1 MKKNFFNYREMG
13 QKVLL
18 TNDLGRYLF
27 LSREEFY
34 RFLRDQL
41 DPQEEIT
48 QKLVDEF
55 FLYDGSEYEFVERAG
70 EAFRMY
76 RQNLFQGAAL
86 HIFVLT
92 KQCNQQCV
100 YCQASTELEHLTQMS
115 RETAAKAVDIALQTT
130 AQYVTFEFQGGEPL
144 MNFDTLRFIVEYAE
158 EQNQSAGKKLE
169 FSVVT
174 NLMLLDEEKLDFLT
188 EHRVS
193 ICTSLDGDEIL
204 HNKNRP
210 YFQQNTFQIL
220 QRKIRM
226 IQDKGTSVSAIQT
239 TTRDSLSRYQEMVDQ
254 YLAFGLNQITIRPL
268 TQLGYAAKNWA
279 KIGYTVDEFL
289 NFYRRSLDYI
299 IERNQQ
305 GTFILEG
312 HARMFLSKIFC
323 RDAGNYMELRSPCGG
338 AIGQLAYYY
347 NGKVYSC
354 DEARMLAEMGDDS
367 FCLGNVE
374 QDTYES
380 IVSNPVCKTIA
391 KSSCLEGLADCDGCV
406 YQPYCGTCP
415 VISYA
420 RYQTVYPS
428 MLQEYRCRIYKG
440 IQDILFEKL
449 EQQDEEVVE
458 IFRRWCE

>member
-1 MKKNFFNYREMG
+1 MKKNFFNYREMR

-18 TNDLGRYLF
+18 TNDLGRYIF
-27 LSREEFY
+27 LSKEEFY

-48 QKLVDEF
+48 QRLMDEF

-76 RQNLFQGAAL
+76 RRNLFQGAAL

-100 YCQASTELEHLTQMS
+100 YCQASTELERHTQMS
-115 RETAAKAVDIALQTT
+115 GETAAKAVDIALQTT

-144 MNFDTLRFIVEYAE
+144 MNFDTLQFIVEYAE
-158 EQNQSAGKKLE
+158 EQNQSCGKNLE

-174 NLMLLDEEKLDFLT
+174 NLMLLDEEKLEFLT
-188 EHRVS
+188 KHGVS

-210 YFQQNTFQIL
+210 YFQQNTFEIL
-220 QRKIRM
+220 KKKIQM
-226 IQDKGTSVSAIQT
+226 IQDKGASVSAIQT
-239 TTRDSLSRYQEMVDQ
+239 TTRDSLPRYREMVDQ

-289 NFYRRSLDYI
+289 NFYRKSLDYI

-374 QDTYES
+374 QYTYES

>member
-1 MKKNFFNYREMG
+1 MKKNFFNYREMR

-18 TNDLGRYLF
+18 TNDLGRYVF
-27 LSREEFY
+27 LSKEEFY

-48 QKLVDEF
+48 QRLMDEF

-76 RQNLFQGAAL
+76 RRNLFQGAAL

-100 YCQASTELEHLTQMS
+100 YCQASTELERHTQMS
-115 RETAAKAVDIALQTT
+115 GETAAKAVDIALQTT

-144 MNFDTLRFIVEYAE
+144 MNFDTLQFIVEYAE
-158 EQNQSAGKKLE
+158 EQNQSCGKNLE

-174 NLMLLDEEKLDFLT
+174 NLMLLDEEKLEFLT
-188 EHRVS
+188 KHGVS

-210 YFQQNTFQIL
+210 YFQQNTFEIL
-220 QRKIRM
+220 KKKIQM
-226 IQDKGTSVSAIQT
+226 IQDKGASVSAIQT
-239 TTRDSLSRYQEMVDQ
+239 TTRDSLPRYREMVDQ

-289 NFYRRSLDYI
+289 NFYRKSLDYI

-380 IVSNPVCKTIA
+380 IVSNPVCKTIT

>member
-1 MKKNFFNYREMG
+1 MKKNFFNYQEMG

-18 TNDLGRYLF
+18 TNDLGRYVF

-48 QKLVDEF
+48 QRLMDEF

-76 RQNLFQGAAL
+76 RRNLFQGAAL

-100 YCQASTELEHLTQMS
+100 YCQASTDLERHTQMS
-115 RETAAKAVDIALQTT
+115 EATAAKAVEIALQTT

-158 EQNQSAGKKLE
+158 EQNQSRGKNLE

-174 NLMLLDEEKLDFLT
+174 NLMLLDEEKLEFLT
-188 EHRVS
+188 KHGVS
-193 ICTSLDGDEIL
+193 ICTSLDGDEVL

-210 YFQQNTFQIL
+210 YFQQNTFEIL
-220 QRKIRM
+220 KKKIRM

-239 TTRDSLSRYQEMVDQ
+239 TTRDSLSRYREMVDQ

-268 TQLGYAAKNWA
+268 TQLGYAAKNWD
-279 KIGYTVDEFL
+279 KIGYTVEEFL

-299 IERNQQ
+299 IELNKQ

-323 RDAGNYMELRSPCGG
+323 MDAGNYMELRSPCGG

-391 KSSCLEGLADCDGCV
+391 KASCLEGLTDCDGCV

-449 EQQDEEVVE
+449 EQQNEEVME

>member
-18 TNDLGRYLF
+18 TNDLGRYVF
-27 LSREEFY
+27 LSKEEFY

-48 QKLVDEF
+48 QRLMDEF
-55 FLYDGSEYEFVERAG
+55 FLYDGNEYEFVERAG

-76 RQNLFQGAAL
+76 RRNLFQGAAL

-100 YCQASTELEHLTQMS
+100 YCQASTELERHTQMS
-115 RETAAKAVDIALQTT
+115 WETAAKAVDIALQTT

-144 MNFDTLRFIVEYAE
+144 MNFDTLQFIVEYAE
-158 EQNQSAGKKLE
+158 EQNQSCGKNLE

-174 NLMLLDEEKLDFLT
+174 NLMLLDEKKLEFLT
-188 EHRVS
+188 KHGVS

-210 YFQQNTFQIL
+210 YFQQNTFEIL
-220 QRKIRM
+220 KKKIQM
-226 IQDKGTSVSAIQT
+226 IQDKGASVSAIQT
-239 TTRDSLSRYQEMVDQ
+239 TTRDSLPRYREMVDQ

-268 TQLGYAAKNWA
+268 TQLGYAAKNWD

>member
-1 MKKNFFNYREMG
+1 MKKNFFNYREMR

-18 TNDLGRYLF
+18 TNDLGRYVF
-27 LSREEFY
+27 LSKEEFY

-48 QKLVDEF
+48 QRLMDEF

-76 RQNLFQGAAL
+76 RRNLFQGAAL

-100 YCQASTELEHLTQMS
+100 YCQASTELERHTQMS
-115 RETAAKAVDIALQTT
+115 EETAAKAVDIALQTT

-144 MNFDTLRFIVEYAE
+144 MNFDTLKFIVEYAE
-158 EQNQSAGKKLE
+158 EQNQSCGKNLE

-174 NLMLLDEEKLDFLT
+174 NLMLLDEEKLEFLT
-188 EHRVS
+188 KHGVS

-210 YFQQNTFQIL
+210 YFQQNTFEIL
-220 QRKIRM
+220 KKKIQM
-226 IQDKGTSVSAIQT
+226 IQDKGASVSAIQT
-239 TTRDSLSRYQEMVDQ
+239 TTRDSLPRYREMVDQ

-289 NFYRRSLDYI
+289 NFYRKSLDYI

-391 KSSCLEGLADCDGCV
+391 RSSCLEGLADCDGCV

>member
-1 MKKNFFNYREMG
+1 MKKNFFNYREMR

-18 TNDLGRYLF
+18 TNDLGRYVF
-27 LSREEFY
+27 LSKEEFY

-48 QKLVDEF
+48 QRLMDEF
-55 FLYDGSEYEFVERAG
+55 FLYDGSEYEFVKRAG

-76 RQNLFQGAAL
+76 RRNLFQGAAL

-100 YCQASTELEHLTQMS
+100 YCQASTELERHTQMS
-115 RETAAKAVDIALQTT
+115 GETAAKAVDIALQTT

-144 MNFDTLRFIVEYAE
+144 MNFDTLQFIVEYAE
-158 EQNQSAGKKLE
+158 EQNQSCGKNLE

-174 NLMLLDEEKLDFLT
+174 NLMLLDEEKLEFLT
-188 EHRVS
+188 KHGVS

-210 YFQQNTFQIL
+210 YFQQNTFEIL
-220 QRKIRM
+220 KKKIQM
-226 IQDKGTSVSAIQT
+226 IQDKGASVSAIQT
-239 TTRDSLSRYQEMVDQ
+239 TTRDSLPRYREMVDQ

-268 TQLGYAAKNWA
+268 TQLGYAAKNWD

-391 KSSCLEGLADCDGCV
+391 RSSCLEGLADCDGCV

>member
-1 MKKNFFNYREMG
+1 MKKNFFNYREMR

-18 TNDLGRYLF
+18 TNDLGRYVF
-27 LSREEFY
+27 LSKEEFY

-48 QKLVDEF
+48 QRLMDEF

-76 RQNLFQGAAL
+76 RRNLFQGAAL

-100 YCQASTELEHLTQMS
+100 YCQASTELERHTQMS
-115 RETAAKAVDIALQTT
+115 GETAAKAVDIALQTT

-144 MNFDTLRFIVEYAE
+144 MNFDTLQFIVEYAE
-158 EQNQSAGKKLE
+158 EQNQSCGKNLE

-174 NLMLLDEEKLDFLT
+174 NLMLLDEEKLEFLT
-188 EHRVS
+188 KHGVS

-210 YFQQNTFQIL
+210 YFQQNTFEIL
-220 QRKIRM
+220 KKKIQM
-226 IQDKGTSVSAIQT
+226 IQDKGASVSAIQT
-239 TTRDSLSRYQEMVDQ
+239 TTRDSLPRYREMVDQ

-289 NFYRRSLDYI
+289 NFYRKSLDYI

-380 IVSNPVCKTIA
+380 IVSNPACKTIA

>member
-1 MKKNFFNYREMG
+1 MKKNFFNYREMR

-18 TNDLGRYLF
+18 TNDLGRYVF
-27 LSREEFY
+27 LSKEEFY

-48 QKLVDEF
+48 QRLMDEF

-76 RQNLFQGAAL
+76 RRNLFQGAAL

-100 YCQASTELEHLTQMS
+100 YCQASTELERHTQMS
-115 RETAAKAVDIALQTT
+115 GETAAKAVDIALQTT

-144 MNFDTLRFIVEYAE
+144 MNFDTLQFIVEYAE
-158 EQNQSAGKKLE
+158 EQNQSCGKNLE

-174 NLMLLDEEKLDFLT
+174 NLMLLDEEKLEFLT
-188 EHRVS
+188 KHGVS

-210 YFQQNTFQIL
+210 YFQQNTFEIL
-220 QRKIRM
+220 KKKIQM
-226 IQDKGTSVSAIQT
+226 IQDKGASVSAIQT
-239 TTRDSLSRYQEMVDQ
+239 TTRDSLPRYREMVDQ

-289 NFYRRSLDYI
+289 NFYRKSLDYI

-312 HARMFLSKIFC
+312 HVRMFLSKIFC

>member
-1 MKKNFFNYREMG
+1 MKKNFFNYREMR

-18 TNDLGRYLF
+18 TNDLGRYVF
-27 LSREEFY
+27 LSKEEFY

-48 QKLVDEF
+48 QRLMDEF

-76 RQNLFQGAAL
+76 RRNLFQGAAL

-100 YCQASTELEHLTQMS
+100 YCQASTELERHTQMS
-115 RETAAKAVDIALQTT
+115 GETAARAVDIALQTT

-144 MNFDTLRFIVEYAE
+144 MNFDTLQFIVEYAE
-158 EQNQSAGKKLE
+158 EQNQSCGKNLE

-174 NLMLLDEEKLDFLT
+174 NLMLLDEEKLEFLT
-188 EHRVS
+188 KHGVS

-210 YFQQNTFQIL
+210 YFQQNTFEIL
-220 QRKIRM
+220 KKKIQM
-226 IQDKGTSVSAIQT
+226 IQDKGASVSAIQT
-239 TTRDSLSRYQEMVDQ
+239 TTRDSLPRYREMVDQ

-268 TQLGYAAKNWA
+268 TQLGYAAKNWD

>member
-1 MKKNFFNYREMG
+1 MKKNFFNYREMR

-18 TNDLGRYLF
+18 TNDLGRYVF
-27 LSREEFY
+27 LSKEEFY

-48 QKLVDEF
+48 QRLMDEF

-76 RQNLFQGAAL
+76 RRNLFQGAAL

-100 YCQASTELEHLTQMS
+100 YCQASTELERHTQMS
-115 RETAAKAVDIALQTT
+115 GETAAKAVDIALQTT

-144 MNFDTLRFIVEYAE
+144 MNFDTLQFIVEYAE
-158 EQNQSAGKKLE
+158 EQNQSYGKNLE

-174 NLMLLDEEKLDFLT
+174 NLMLLDEEKLEFLT
-188 EHRVS
+188 KHGVS

-210 YFQQNTFQIL
+210 YFQQNTFEIL
-220 QRKIRM
+220 KKKIQM
-226 IQDKGTSVSAIQT
+226 IQDKGASVSAIQT
-239 TTRDSLSRYQEMVDQ
+239 TTRDSLPRYREMVDQ

-289 NFYRRSLDYI
+289 NFYRKSLDYI

>member
-18 TNDLGRYLF
+18 TNDLGRYVF
-27 LSREEFY
+27 LSKEEFY

-48 QKLVDEF
+48 QRLMDEF

-76 RQNLFQGAAL
+76 RRNLFQGAAL

-100 YCQASTELEHLTQMS
+100 YCQASTELERHTQMS
-115 RETAAKAVDIALQTT
+115 GETAAKAVDIALQTT

-144 MNFDTLRFIVEYAE
+144 MNFDTLQFIVEYAE
-158 EQNQSAGKKLE
+158 EQNQSCGKNLE

-174 NLMLLDEEKLDFLT
+174 NLMLLDEKKLEFLT
-188 EHRVS
+188 KHGVS

-210 YFQQNTFQIL
+210 YFQQNTFEIL
-220 QRKIRM
+220 KKKIQM
-226 IQDKGTSVSAIQT
+226 IQDKGASVSAIQT
-239 TTRDSLSRYQEMVDQ
+239 TTRDSLPRYREMVDQ

-268 TQLGYAAKNWA
+268 TQLGYAAKNWD

-391 KSSCLEGLADCDGCV
+391 KASCLEGLADCDGCV

>member
-18 TNDLGRYLF
+18 TNDLGRYVF
-27 LSREEFY
+27 LSKEEFY

-48 QKLVDEF
+48 QRLMDEF
-55 FLYDGSEYEFVERAG
+55 FLYDGNEYEFVERAG

-76 RQNLFQGAAL
+76 RRNLFQGAAL

-100 YCQASTELEHLTQMS
+100 YCQASTELERHTQMS
-115 RETAAKAVDIALQTT
+115 GETAAKAVDIALQTT

-144 MNFDTLRFIVEYAE
+144 MNFDTLQFIVEYAE
-158 EQNQSAGKKLE
+158 EQNQSCGKNLE

-174 NLMLLDEEKLDFLT
+174 NLMLLDEKKLEFLT
-188 EHRVS
+188 KHGVS

-210 YFQQNTFQIL
+210 YFQQNTFEIL
-220 QRKIRM
+220 KKKIQM
-226 IQDKGTSVSAIQT
+226 IQDKGASVSAIQT
-239 TTRDSLSRYQEMVDQ
+239 TTRDSLPRYREMVDQ

-268 TQLGYAAKNWA
+268 TQLGYAAKNWD
-279 KIGYTVDEFL
+279 KIGYTVNEFL

-391 KSSCLEGLADCDGCV
+391 KASCLEGLADCDGCV

>member
-1 MKKNFFNYREMG
+1 MKKNFFNYREMR

-18 TNDLGRYLF
+18 TNDLGRYVF
-27 LSREEFY
+27 LSKEEFY

-48 QKLVDEF
+48 QRLMDEF

-76 RQNLFQGAAL
+76 RRNLFQGAAL

-100 YCQASTELEHLTQMS
+100 YCQASTELERHTQMS
-115 RETAAKAVDIALQTT
+115 GETAAKAVDIALQTT

-144 MNFDTLRFIVEYAE
+144 MNFDTLQFIVEYAE
-158 EQNQSAGKKLE
+158 EQNQSCGKNLE

-174 NLMLLDEEKLDFLT
+174 NLMLLDEEKLEFLT
-188 EHRVS
+188 KHGVS

-210 YFQQNTFQIL
+210 YFQQNTFEIL
-220 QRKIRM
+220 KKKIQM
-226 IQDKGTSVSAIQT
+226 IQDKGASVSAIQT
-239 TTRDSLSRYQEMVDQ
+239 TTRDSLPRYREMVDQ

-268 TQLGYAAKNWA
+268 TQLGYAAKNWT

-289 NFYRRSLDYI
+289 NFYRKSLDYI

>member
-18 TNDLGRYLF
+18 TNDLGRYVF
-27 LSREEFY
+27 LSKEEFY

-48 QKLVDEF
+48 QRLMDEF
-55 FLYDGSEYEFVERAG
+55 FLYDGNEYEFVERAG

-76 RQNLFQGAAL
+76 RRNLFQGAAL

-100 YCQASTELEHLTQMS
+100 YCQASTELERHTQMS
-115 RETAAKAVDIALQTT
+115 GETAAKAVDIALQTT

-144 MNFDTLRFIVEYAE
+144 MNFDTLQFIVEYAE
-158 EQNQSAGKKLE
+158 EQNQSCGKNLE

-174 NLMLLDEEKLDFLT
+174 NLMLLDEEKLEFLT
-188 EHRVS
+188 KHGVL

-210 YFQQNTFQIL
+210 YFQQNTFEIL
-220 QRKIRM
+220 KKKIQM
-226 IQDKGTSVSAIQT
+226 IQDKGASVSAIQT
-239 TTRDSLSRYQEMVDQ
+239 TTRDSLPRYREMVDQ

-268 TQLGYAAKNWA
+268 TQLGYAAKNWD
-279 KIGYTVDEFL
+279 KIGYTVNEFL

>member
-1 MKKNFFNYREMG
+1 MKKNFFNYREMR

-18 TNDLGRYLF
+18 TNDLGRYVF
-27 LSREEFY
+27 LSKEEFY

-48 QKLVDEF
+48 QRLMDEF

-76 RQNLFQGAAL
+76 RRNLFQGAAL

-100 YCQASTELEHLTQMS
+100 YCQASTELERHTQMS
-115 RETAAKAVDIALQTT
+115 GETAAKAVDIALQTT

-144 MNFDTLRFIVEYAE
+144 MNFDTLQFIVEYAE
-158 EQNQSAGKKLE
+158 EQNQSCGKNLE

-174 NLMLLDEEKLDFLT
+174 NLMLLDEEKLEFLT
-188 EHRVS
+188 KHGVS

-210 YFQQNTFQIL
+210 YFQQNTFEIL
-220 QRKIRM
+220 KKKIQM
-226 IQDKGTSVSAIQT
+226 IQDKGASVSAIQT
-239 TTRDSLSRYQEMVDQ
+239 TTRDSLPRYREMVDQ

-289 NFYRRSLDYI
+289 NFYRKSLDYI

-380 IVSNPVCKTIA
+380 IESNPVCKTIA

>member
-226 IQDKGTSVSAIQT
+226 IQDKETSVSAIQT

-268 TQLGYAAKNWA
+268 TQLGYAAKNWD
-279 KIGYTVDEFL
+279 KIGYTVNEFL

-391 KSSCLEGLADCDGCV
+391 KASCLEGLADCDGCV

>member
-1 MKKNFFNYREMG
+1 MKKNFFNYKKIG
-13 QKVLL
+13 QSYLL

-27 LSREEFY
+27 LSQNEFY

-41 DPQEEIT
+41 TPQEDIT
-48 QKLVDEF
+48 QKLKEEF
-55 FLYDGSEYEFVERAG
+55 FLYDGSEYEFVEKAG
-70 EAFRMY
+70 ETFRQY
-76 RQNLFQGAAL
+76 RRNLFQGAAL

-100 YCQASTELEHLTQMS
+100 YCQASTEWEHHTEMS
-115 RETAAKAVDIALQTT
+115 CVTAARAVEIALQTT

-144 MNFDTLRFIVEYAE
+144 MNFDTLRFIVEYSE
-158 EQNQSAGKKLE
+158 KRNQEIGKNLD
-169 FSVVT
+169 FSIVT
-174 NLMLLDEEKLDFLT
+174 NLMLLDEEKRKFLA
-188 EHRVS
+188 EHKVS
-193 ICTSLDGDEIL
+193 ICTSLDGDELL

-210 YFQQNTFQIL
+210 YFNQNTFRIL
-220 QRKIRM
+220 KKKIKM
-226 IQDKGTSVSAIQT
+226 IQENGDSVSAIQT
-239 TTRDSLSRYQEMVDQ
+239 TTRDTFQRYREMIDQ
-254 YLAFGLNQITIRPL
+254 YLEFGLNQITIRPL
-268 TQLGYAAKNWA
+268 TQLGYAAKNWD
-279 KIGYTVDEFL
+279 KIGYTADEFL
-289 NFYRRSLDYI
+289 NFYRQSLDYM
-299 IERNQQ
+299 IELNKN
-305 GTFILEG
+305 GKFIMEG

-367 FCLGNVE
+367 FCLGDVYHDDY
-374 QDTYES
+374 QS
-380 IVSNPVCKTIA
+380 LVGKPVCKMIA
-391 KSSCLEGLADCDGCV
+391 RASCLEGLADCDGCV

-420 RYQTVYPS
+420 KYQTVYPS

-449 EQQDEEVVE
+449 EQQDEELLE

>member
-1 MKKNFFNYREMG
+1 MKKNFFNYREMR

-18 TNDLGRYLF
+18 TNDLGRYVF
-27 LSREEFY
+27 LSKEEFY

-48 QKLVDEF
+48 QRLMDEF

-76 RQNLFQGAAL
+76 RRNLFQGAAL

-100 YCQASTELEHLTQMS
+100 YCQASTELERHTQMS
-115 RETAAKAVDIALQTT
+115 GETAAKAVDIALQTT

-144 MNFDTLRFIVEYAE
+144 MNFDTLQFIVEYAE
-158 EQNQSAGKKLE
+158 EQNQSCGKNLE

-174 NLMLLDEEKLDFLT
+174 NLMLLDEEKLEFLT
-188 EHRVS
+188 KHGVS

-210 YFQQNTFQIL
+210 YFQQNTFEIL
-220 QRKIRM
+220 KKKIQM
-226 IQDKGTSVSAIQT
+226 IQDKGASVSAIQT
-239 TTRDSLSRYQEMVDQ
+239 TTRDSLPRYREMVDQ

-289 NFYRRSLDYI
+289 NFYRKSLDYI

-354 DEARMLAEMGDDS
+354 DEARMLAEMEDDS

-380 IVSNPVCKTIA
+380 IVNNPVCKTIA

>member
-1 MKKNFFNYREMG
+1 MKKNFFNYREMR

-18 TNDLGRYLF
+18 TNDLGRYVF
-27 LSREEFY
+27 LSKEEFY

-48 QKLVDEF
+48 QRLMDEF

-76 RQNLFQGAAL
+76 RRNLFQGAAL

-100 YCQASTELEHLTQMS
+100 YCQASTELERHTQMS
-115 RETAAKAVDIALQTT
+115 GETAAKAVDIALQTT

-144 MNFDTLRFIVEYAE
+144 MNFDTLQFIVEYAE
-158 EQNQSAGKKLE
+158 EQNQSCGKNLE

-174 NLMLLDEEKLDFLT
+174 NLMLLDEEKLEFLT
-188 EHRVS
+188 KHGVS

-210 YFQQNTFQIL
+210 YFQQNTFEIL
-220 QRKIRM
+220 KKKIQM
-226 IQDKGTSVSAIQT
+226 IQDKGASVSAIQT
-239 TTRDSLSRYQEMVDQ
+239 TTRDSLPRYREMVDQ

-289 NFYRRSLDYI
+289 NFYRKSLDYI

-338 AIGQLAYYY
+338 AIGQLTYYY

>member
-18 TNDLGRYLF
+18 TNDLGRYVF
-27 LSREEFY
+27 LSKEEFY

-48 QKLVDEF
+48 QRLMDEF

-76 RQNLFQGAAL
+76 RRNLFQGAAL

-100 YCQASTELEHLTQMS
+100 YCQASTELERHTQMS
-115 RETAAKAVDIALQTT
+115 GETAAKAVDIALQTT

-144 MNFDTLRFIVEYAE
+144 MNFDTLQFIVEYAE
-158 EQNQSAGKKLE
+158 EQNQSCGKNLE

-226 IQDKGTSVSAIQT
+226 IQDKETSVSAIQT
-239 TTRDSLSRYQEMVDQ
+239 TTRDSLPRYREMVDQ

-268 TQLGYAAKNWA
+268 TQLGYAAKNWD
-279 KIGYTVDEFL
+279 KIGYTVNEFL

-380 IVSNPVCKTIA
+380 IVSNPVCKAIA
-391 KSSCLEGLADCDGCV
+391 KASCLEGLADCDGCV

>member
-1 MKKNFFNYREMG
+1 MKKNFFNYREMR

-18 TNDLGRYLF
+18 TNDLGRYIF
-27 LSREEFY
+27 LSKEEFY

-48 QKLVDEF
+48 QRLMDEF

-76 RQNLFQGAAL
+76 RRNLFQGAAL

-100 YCQASTELEHLTQMS
+100 YCQASTELERHTQMS
-115 RETAAKAVDIALQTT
+115 GETAAKAVDIALQTT

-144 MNFDTLRFIVEYAE
+144 MNFDTLQFIVEYAE
-158 EQNQSAGKKLE
+158 EQNQSCGKNLE

-174 NLMLLDEEKLDFLT
+174 NLMLLDEEKLEFLT
-188 EHRVS
+188 KHGVS

-210 YFQQNTFQIL
+210 YFQQNTFEIL
-220 QRKIRM
+220 KKKIQM
-226 IQDKGTSVSAIQT
+226 IQDKGASVSAIQT
-239 TTRDSLSRYQEMVDQ
+239 TTRDSLPRYREMVDQ

-289 NFYRRSLDYI
+289 NFYRKSLDYI

-391 KSSCLEGLADCDGCV
+391 RSSCLEGLADCDGCV